1 VTNGWHYAEGGKAVG
16 PLDSKEMQVIL
27 SKISDPRNLQVWK
40 VGFKG
45 WERAGNV
52 PELAEFI
59 HEPPPLPHEPPPL
72 PHEPPPLPQMTHRTS
87 KGFGIVLLQS
97 VSVWPLHWHILVLTP
112 LSGRFLSPSRSIGQ
126 RGGGGNLRRGY
137 AVTRTDRVHRV
148 ANPMN
153 RQWQTPTM

>member
-16 PLDSKEMQVIL
+16 PIDSKEMQAIL
-27 SKISDPRNLQVWK
+27 SRVSDPRSLQVWK

-72 PHEPPPLPQMTHRTS
+72 PHEPSPLPQMPRYKRWASQGVWRSAAAISVCVAVAGAHS
-87 KGFGIVLLQS
+87 GPEGAFGALLFA
-97 VSVWPLHWHILVLTP
+97 VPL
-112 LSGRFLSPSRSIGQ
+112 
-126 RGGGGNLRRGY
+126 
-137 AVTRTDRVHRV
+137 D
-148 ANPMN
+148 
-153 RQWQTPTM
+153 